1 MIFLIAQIDTL
12 KVGDVIQINFIG
24 YEYEVKTII
33 DNNGYALVQP
43 FGYFKLA
50 NLDLISAQDSIFQK
64 IKDIYPLAK
73 VSIVIL
79 NKLLPKIYIITNK
92 DFSAVLEYQKGMTI
106 RFLLLSTGKFSED
119 KIDRILLIRN
129 KKETVIRESDYDKEV
144 LPNDILKIYIKEEF
158 RWQDL
163 LPFITLLTNTITL
176 LILLGVIAPK

>member
-1 MIFLIAQIDTL
+1 MFFLTAQIDTL
-12 KVGDVIQINFIG
+12 KVGDVLQVSFIG

-64 IKDIYPLAK
+64 IKDVYPLAR

-79 NKLLPKIYIITNK
+79 NKLLPKVYIITNK
-92 DFSAVLEYQKGMTI
+92 NFSAVLDYQKGMTI
-106 RFLLLSTGKFSED
+106 RFLLLSSVKFPED

-129 KKETVIRESDYDKEV
+129 KKATVVRESDYDKEV

-158 RWQDL
+158 KWQDL
-163 LPFITLLTNTITL
+163 LSFIGFLTSTITL
-176 LILLGVIAPK
+176 LILLGVITPK